1 MEAKDPALTVS
12 LTKLP
17 TGILLQLD
25 KSHVN
30 VALLQSTRLQALA
43 PHDVQLPRAACRCT
57 RRMDEATA
65 WVLDR
70 AHLHLA
76 RVCETTLSAIPT
88 ALGFAVTPLCTSPCS
103 TGCTPWHGL
112 ERFLLWAR
120 ISTPS
125 VRWLVT
131 PWSRMILSWSRRMF
145 STTHSHA
152 LCECGE
158 SSTATTICL
167 SVCVEP

>member
-1 MEAKDPALTVS
+1 MEATDPALTVS

-88 ALGFAVTPLCTSPCS
+88 AWVCSNASLYVPLLYRVYAMARVGAFPVVGSHQYTVCTLVGDAV
-103 TGCTPWHGL
+103 
-112 ERFLLWAR
+112 EQDDF
-120 ISTPS
+120 
-125 VRWLVT
+125 VLV
-131 PWSRMILSWSRRMF
+131 
-145 STTHSHA
+145 A
-152 LCECGE
+152 
-158 SSTATTICL
+158 
-167 SVCVEP
+167 